1 MSAIRDYVMEHALF
15 CHHDHHCSF
24 EHFEANRSSYHYRS
38 LLGYAEADLVTAA
51 GVRAEGPIDRAAI
64 ERLWPSV
71 RGTGYGRAVTLCCR
85 ELFGLEYGP
94 DTFDA
99 VSEALQGYIGDRP
112 AEDLFDELVHEKAAN
127 KWTIQDGRCWA
138 VREPGFGTTWDG
150 DGYLDSYRFVVR
162 MDPLWEIVDPTPIE
176 ALSHLTGVSVHSLDD
191 LVEAMNAGITYFQER
206 VPVVG
211 LKIGMAYRRDLHVGH
226 PTRHEAEMALNRI
239 LSRGERYDGMQQY
252 SGVVGAA
259 EGRKLADYMLHQ
271 YLQRAEADNL
281 PVQIHTGYLA
291 GNWGA
296 LEGTKA
302 IQLLPLIE
310 TYRRVRF
317 DLFHASW
324 PWTSEMGA
332 IGKEYPNVWLDMC
345 WAWTMNPTQCL
356 RALDEW
362 LDAVP
367 YTKIF
372 AYGADTMLPWCNL
385 GYSLQAKMGVATV
398 LERKM
403 ARGDIDLPLAKEI
416 ADAILLG
423 NGETFFGVG

>member
-24 EHFEANRSSYHYRS
+24 EHFEANRASLSFRS

-51 GVRAEGPIDRAAI
+51 GTRPAGEIDREAI
-64 ERLWPSV
+64 ERLWPSI
-71 RGTGYGRAVTLCCR
+71 RATGYGRAVSLGCR

-94 DTFDA
+94 ETFDA
-99 VSEALQGYIGDRP
+99 VTEALQSYMGDRP
-112 AEDLFDELVHEKAAN
+112 AEALFQDLVHEKAAN

-162 MDPLWEIVDPTPIE
+162 MDPMWEIVDPTPIE
-176 ALSHLTGVSVHSLDD
+176 ALSQLTGVCVHSLDD
-191 LVEAMNAGITYFQER
+191 LVEAMNAGISYYQER

-226 PTRHEAEMALNRI
+226 PTRHEAETALNRI
-239 LSRGERYDGMQQY
+239 LSRGERYGGLQQY

-271 YLQRAEADNL
+271 YLQRAEADDL

-302 IQLLPLIE
+302 IHLLPLIE

-324 PWTSEMGA
+324 PWTSELAA
-332 IGKEYPNVWLDMC
+332 IGKAYPNVWLDMC

-367 YTKIF
+367 FTKIF

-398 LERKM
+398 LELKI
-403 ARGDIDLPLAKEI
+403 ARGDIDLGLAKEI

-423 NGETFFGVG
+423 NGEAFFGVG